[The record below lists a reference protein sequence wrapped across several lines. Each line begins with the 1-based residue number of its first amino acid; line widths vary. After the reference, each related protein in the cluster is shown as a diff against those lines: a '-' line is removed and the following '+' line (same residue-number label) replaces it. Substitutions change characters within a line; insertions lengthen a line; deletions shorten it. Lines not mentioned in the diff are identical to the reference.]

1 MATDVQTA
9 TPAGVTAR
17 PFPLPPG
24 VVKANARARRLE
36 RRIAMVVVLAPLV
49 GLIAAMVLLWD
60 QAIGVTELTLLAV
73 FYSLSTFGIG
83 IGYHRLVSHRSFQT
97 TGPIR
102 ALFAI
107 FGSMAGQGPVLFWAA
122 IHRRHHQYSDQPGDP
137 HSPNLHGVGLGA
149 WLRGFWHAHT
159 GWLFVHEI
167 TDWGRWI
174 PDLLRDRTLV
184 RVNQLYFLWMFL
196 GLALPAAIG
205 GLVSGTWAGALL
217 GLLWG
222 GLVRMFLLHHST
234 WAINSVTHVW
244 GTRPYK
250 SRDYSRNNALVAVL
264 TYGEGWHNNHH
275 AFPTSAI
282 HGLEWYQV
290 DPSGLVIR
298 TLRLLGL
305 AWDVKCPT
313 AAMCAEARRVP
324 GVEATPAA
332 G

>member
-1 MATDVQTA
+1 MTTETQAAPPSVA
-9 TPAGVTAR
+9 AR
-17 PFPLPPG
+17 PFSLAPG
-24 VVKANARARRLE
+24 VVKASARARRVE
-36 RRIAMVVVLAPLV
+36 RRIAMVVVLTPLV
-49 GLIAAMVLLWD
+49 GLIAAIVLLWD

-97 TGPIR
+97 TGPVR

-122 IHRRHHQYSDQPGDP
+122 IHRRHHQYSDLPGDP
-137 HSPNLHGVGLGA
+137 HSPNLHGSGIGA
-149 WLRGFWHAHT
+149 MLKGFWHAHT
-159 GWLFVHEI
+159 GWLFVHEV

-174 PDLLRDRTLV
+174 PDLLRDRTLF
-184 RVNQLYFLWMFL
+184 RINQLYFVWMVL

-205 GLVSGTWAGALL
+205 GLVSGTWTGALL

-234 WAINSVTHVW
+234 WAINSVTHIW
-244 GTRPYK
+244 GTRPYR

-282 HGLEWYQV
+282 HGLEWWQV
-290 DPSGLVIR
+290 DLSGLVIR
-298 TLRLLGL
+298 ALRLCGL
-305 AWDVKCPT
+305 AWDVKRPT
-313 AAMCAEARRVP
+313 AAMCQEARSVPAAEAAPAP
-324 GVEATPAA
+324 G
-332 G
+332 